1 LWEDVGIVT
10 TSTRQTG
17 VTDMTKDEILTELLF
32 VAKQIATYKRG
43 EGNLT
48 ALKAYHR
55 KLYAE
60 YRK

>member
-1 LWEDVGIVT
+1 
-10 TSTRQTG
+10 
-17 VTDMTKDEILTELLF
+17 MTKDEILTELLF